1 MWQKHV
7 VSSRGLSL
15 RNVERCWDPKKIQSC
30 DKSMSWVHE
39 GCCCW
44 EMLRHACWKM
54 LRDVERWCWWGYKAA
69 RSDNSS
75 FFLHI
80 QLFWDTATCCY
91 RDSRLKPISPHYYD
105 PRFFKLVNGNT
116 VVFLDISTYNHHQRL
131 SPTNLLMILCSSCN
145 FGLKMRHF
153 KTGSFHFFT
162 PKKAEVWWKFKW
174 KFRSV
179 IVKK

>member
-1 MWQKHV
+1 MDNLWTIYGQSMEDTIMWQKHV
-7 VSSRGLSL
+7 GSSWRLLL
-15 RNVERCWDPKKIQSC
+15 RNVET
-30 DKSMSWVHE
+30 
-39 GCCCW
+39 CW
-44 EMLRHACWKM
+44 EMLK
-54 LRDVERWCWWGYKAA
+54 DVERWCWWGYKAA
-69 RSDNSS
+69 RSDNWS
-75 FFLHI
+75 FLHI
-80 QLFWDTATCCY
+80 QLFWDTATCY
-91 RDSRLKPISPHYYD
+91 SDSSLKPISPHYYD
-105 PRFFKLVNGNT
+105 PRFFFMLVNGNT